1 MALLCIGMIILAWLP
16 PDASEMGIVLRML
29 VCGIGFGFFQSPN
42 LRAIMA
48 SAPSH
53 RRGGASGMIGIGRL
67 LGQTSGAALVALC
80 LGLGGLRGA
89 GWALSLGA
97 GFAAMASLVSF
108 LRLTVK

>member
-1 MALLCIGMIILAWLP
+1 M
-16 PDASEMGIVLRML
+16 
-29 VCGIGFGFFQSPN
+29 
-42 LRAIMA
+42 
-48 SAPSH
+48 
-53 RRGGASGMIGIGRL
+53 
-67 LGQTSGAALVALC
+67 VALC